1 MSNGHSYMDPVS
13 DAMFGTRLRKE
24 RERRRITL
32 TSIAANTK
40 INISLLHALEA
51 GDVSRWPSGIFRR
64 SFIRGYAN
72 AIGLDADEI
81 AKEFLER
88 FPDPNDPV
96 PAPPPAQAAAVPAAA
111 EAPHASTTLRLRLVE
126 SASTFVP
133 GPILASAWRRWA
145 AAAWDVAAV
154 FVMGVLL
161 FLGLGQFWMSVAI
174 ATIAYYASSI
184 VVLGNT
190 PGVSFFAAG
199 PRPPKGP
206 EPHSHKPARG
216 LMRVFTRSAGF

>member
-13 DAMFGTRLRKE
+13 DAMFGMRLRKE

-111 EAPHASTTLRLRLVE
+111 EAPHVE